1 MEFIKATIKNYRVHK
16 EQVVDFDSKLTL
28 VGGDNEKGKST
39 IAEAIYRA
47 LFLKA
52 DGQSE
57 IIEAMRSTK
66 HLGGDPEVELVFRS
80 NGKVFTLLKKF
91 GKKGSVTLSEPSMTT
106 LNGDGAETMLADI
119 IKTKTGIQANSFR
132 SSMKWPLL
140 WVWQSK
146 SGDNP
151 VGLIGESK
159 DRLMN
164 KLQSLGAAAVLSS
177 ELDIKTSDKF
187 SELNAKNYGSKG
199 VLKVGSDLKIAQDA
213 LVEVSLLY
221 NAATE
226 KVESLQDASDKY
238 ENLKIDLVNELDANK
253 AIKDERIELE
263 NRIKTLSD
271 LATKKVIQDAKYNEV
286 KAKYDLLVQTQAQIV
301 KIETSIEQITSK
313 IKPSRKSLNETK
325 ANFQSN
331 LTSIKESNVEI
342 KNMRNYELLY
352 RNTIDLCNAFKAIV
366 TDKNTLAEFVKVKQ
380 QVDGYKLKLQEQQ
393 SELSKLL
400 NVTKKDVT
408 NLTMLQGKLDVAK
421 AKFEAIAT
429 SFEVIS
435 STEVVLV
442 DGVQQAIGKK
452 VNFDQKFE
460 IQVGANTK
468 ISITPGGGA
477 SLSNAKSEH
486 NQLVQDFEVG
496 LFELGFKTL
505 SEASETLHK
514 REVMQLDLENT
525 KSLLKGLNADN
536 VDLNIEQLENKISA
550 NEFTLN
556 QKAERYG
563 IQVADLNENNYA
575 EKLAINEGLLETEF
589 HKLNVTTGIVDNLTR
604 ENEELDIQIQALE
617 TKLIDDENKLM
628 EGQQHLNIIFQQQ
641 ESKEV
646 LAAKIV
652 SAEQDLQK
660 ESATLSMIKTEIE
673 IQMPDSVESDETR
686 LSRSLEISD
695 ENLSQLKV
703 SQARLEAQL
712 TSSGSENP
720 YENLNKLEAKLKIA
734 DDTSNAALK
743 KAKAIQ
749 LLNDLFTEE
758 QQQLANKLTQPLANK
773 INEYLLPLFGGTVK
787 VGIVQEAGEFK
798 EFLISRDGKEAYNFE
813 SLSGGTKEQF
823 SAAIRLAMAEVLSAD
838 FDNKLPVVFDDA
850 FTNSDKGRIK
860 KIQPMLDLA
869 ARHGLQVIVLT
880 CHPEAYASLGA
891 KKVMLN

>member
-16 EQVVDFDSKLTL
+16 EQVVDFNSNLTL

-57 IIEAMRSTK
+57 VIEGMKSTK

-119 IKTKTGIQANSFR
+119 IKTKTGIQANTFK
-132 SSMKWPLL
+132 SSVKWPLL

-151 VGLIGESK
+151 VGMIGESK

-187 SELNAKNYGSKG
+187 SELNAKNYGNKG

-213 LVEVSLLY
+213 LLEVSSLY

-238 ENLKIDLVNELDANK
+238 ENLKIDLVNELGANK
-253 AIKDERIELE
+253 AIKDEQIELE
-263 NRIKTLSD
+263 TRIKTLRALESQ
-271 LATKKVIQDAKYNEV
+271 KVIQDAKYREV
-286 KAKYDLLVQTQAQIV
+286 KGKYDSLVRVQNQILEIEE
-301 KIETSIEQITSK
+301 KIKQLASK
-313 IKPSRKSLNETK
+313 IQPSSKLLNETK
-325 ANFQSN
+325 EKHASN
-331 LTSIKESNVEI
+331 LIAIKEKNADI
-342 KNMRNYELLY
+342 KNMRESELLY
-352 RNTIDLCNAFKAIV
+352 RNTSDLCNAFKTIV
-366 TDKNTLAEFVKVKQ
+366 ADKNTLADFVKIKK

-393 SELSKLL
+393 SEISKLAS
-400 NVTKKDVT
+400 VTKTDVA

-421 AKFEAIAT
+421 AKLEVIAT

-435 STEVVLV
+435 SAEVVLV

-460 IQVGANTK
+460 IQVGVNTK
-468 ISITPGGGA
+468 ISITPGGGS
-477 SLSNAKSEH
+477 SLSTAKSEYD
-486 NQLVQDFEVG
+486 QLTQDFEGV
-496 LFELGFKTL
+496 LLALGFKTL
-505 SEASETLHK
+505 LEASTTLRQTEVIQSGIET
-514 REVMQLDLENT
+514 T

-536 VDLNIEQLENKISA
+536 VDEKIEQLENQIST
-550 NEFTLN
+550 NNISFN

-563 IQVADLNENNYA
+563 IQVLDFDENNYT
-575 EKLAINEGLLETEF
+575 EKLASNDSLL
-589 HKLNVTTGIVDNLTR
+589 KDLLDNLKVATGIVDNLTR
-604 ENEELDIQIQALE
+604 ENEELDVQIQALE
-617 TKLIDDENKLM
+617 TKLIDDKNKLM
-628 EGQQHLNIIFQQQ
+628 EGQQHLNIIFQQE
-641 ESKEV
+641 ESKEA
-646 LAAKIV
+646 LAVKIV

-660 ESATLSMIKTEIE
+660 ESEALSMIETEIE
-673 IQMPDSVESDETR
+673 NQVPGSVESDEAR
-686 LSRSLEISD
+686 LLRSLEISD

-712 TSSGSENP
+712 TTSGSENP

-734 DDTSNAALK
+734 DDTSKAALK

-773 INEYLLPLFGGTVK
+773 INEYLLLLFGGTVK
-787 VGIVQEAGEFK
+787 VSIVQEAGEFK
-798 EFLISRDGKEAYNFE
+798 EFLISRDGKEAYSFE

>member
-91 GKKGSVTLSEPSMTT
+91 GKRGSVTLSEPSMAT
-106 LNGDGAETMLADI
+106 LNGDGAETMLAEI

-177 ELDIKTSDKF
+177 ELDIKMSDKF

-226 KVESLQDASDKY
+226 KVENLQDASDKY
-238 ENLKIDLVNELDANK
+238 ENLKIDLVNELGANK

-301 KIETSIEQITSK
+301 RIETSIEQITSK
-313 IKPSRKSLNETK
+313 IEPSRKSLNETK

-331 LTSIKESNVEI
+331 LSSIKESNVEI

-400 NVTKKDVT
+400 SVTKKDVT

-435 STEVVLV
+435 SAEVVLV

-460 IQVGANTK
+460 IQVGTNTK

-477 SLSNAKSEH
+477 SLSNAKSEY

-496 LFELGFKTL
+496 LHELGFKTL

-514 REVMQLDLENT
+514 REVLQLDLENT

-536 VDLNIEQLENKISA
+536 IDLNIEQLENKISA

-575 EKLAINEGLLETEF
+575 EKLAINEGLLETVL

-604 ENEELDIQIQALE
+604 ENEELDVLIQALE

-652 SAEQDLQK
+652 NAEQDLQK
-660 ESATLSMIKTEIE
+660 ESAALSSIETEIE
-673 IQMPDSVESDETR
+673 IQMPGSVESDEAR

-695 ENLSQLKV
+695 ENLSRLKV
-703 SQARLEAQL
+703 GQARLEAQL
-712 TSSGSENP
+712 IISGSENP

-734 DDTSNAALK
+734 DDTSKAALK

>member
-16 EQVVDFDSKLTL
+16 EQEVDFNSKLTL

-39 IAEAIYRA
+39 IAEALYRA
-47 LFLKA
+47 LFLRA

-57 IIEAMRSTK
+57 VIEGMKSTK

-80 NGKVFTLLKKF
+80 NGKVFTLSKKF

-106 LNGDGAETMLADI
+106 LSGDGAETMLGEI
-119 IKTKTGIQANSFR
+119 IKSKTGIQASTFK
-132 SSMKWPLL
+132 SSVKWPLL

-151 VGLIGESK
+151 VGMIGESK

-177 ELDIKTSDKF
+177 SLDMKISDKF
-187 SELNAKNYGSKG
+187 SELNAKNYGNKG
-199 VLKVGSDLKIAQDA
+199 ALKVGSDLKIAQDA
-213 LVEVSLLY
+213 LNEVSLLY
-221 NAATE
+221 NAAKD

-238 ENLKIDLVNELDANK
+238 ENLKTDLLNELDANK
-253 AIKDERIELE
+253 AIKDEQIELE
-263 NRIKTLSD
+263 TRIKTLRALESQ
-271 LATKKVIQDAKYNEV
+271 KVIQDTKYREV
-286 KAKYDLLVQTQAQIV
+286 KGKYDSLVRVQNQILEIEE
-301 KIETSIEQITSK
+301 KIKQLTSK
-313 IKPSRKSLNETK
+313 IEPSSKLLNETK
-325 ANFQSN
+325 EKHASN
-331 LTSIKESNVEI
+331 LIAIKEKNVDI
-342 KNMRNYELLY
+342 KNMRESELLY
-352 RNTIDLCNAFKAIV
+352 RNTSDLCNAFKTIV
-366 TDKNTLAEFVKVKQ
+366 ADKNTLADFVKIKK

-393 SELSKLL
+393 SEISKLAS
-400 NVTKKDVT
+400 VTKTDVA

-421 AKFEAIAT
+421 AKLEAIAT

-435 STEVVLV
+435 SVEVVLV

-468 ISITPGGGA
+468 ISITPGGGS
-477 SLSNAKSEH
+477 SLSTAKSEYE
-486 NQLVQDFEVG
+486 QLTQDFEG
-496 LFELGFKTL
+496 ALLALGFKTL
-505 SEASETLHK
+505 SEATETLHK
-514 REVMQLDLENT
+514 REGMQLDLENT

-536 VDLNIEQLENKISA
+536 VDEKIEQLENQIST
-550 NEFTLN
+550 NNISFN

-563 IQVADLNENNYA
+563 IQVLDFDENNYT
-575 EKLAINEGLLETEF
+575 EKLASNDSLLEDLLDNL
-589 HKLNVTTGIVDNLTR
+589 KVATGIIDNLTR
-604 ENEELDIQIQALE
+604 ENEELDSQIQALA
-617 TKLIDDENKLM
+617 TKINGDEIDLK
-628 EGQQHLNIIFQQQ
+628 EGEQNLKFIFQQE

-646 LAAKIV
+646 LAAKII
-652 SAEQDLQK
+652 SANQDVQK
-660 ESATLSMIKTEIE
+660 EFATLTVINTDIE
-673 IQMPDSVESDETR
+673 NLMPDNVKSDEDRLSRAVQNSDET
-686 LSRSLEISD
+686 
-695 ENLSQLKV
+695 LSQLKE
-703 SQARLEAQL
+703 ARTKLEVIL
-712 TSSGSENP
+712 TNNGSENP
-720 YENLNKLEAKLKIA
+720 YENLNKLEAKLKNA
-734 DDTSNAALK
+734 NDTSNAAFK
-743 KAKAIQ
+743 KAEAIKM
-749 LLNDLFTEE
+749 LNDLFTEE

-787 VGIVQEAGEFK
+787 VSIVQEAGEFK

-850 FTNSDKGRIK
+850 FTNSDKARIK
-860 KIQPMLDLA
+860 RIQPMLDLA
-869 ARHGLQVIVLT
+869 ASRGVQVIVLT

>member
-16 EQVVDFDSKLTL
+16 EQVVDFNSKLTL

-39 IAEAIYRA
+39 IAEALYRA
-47 LFLKA
+47 LFLRA

-57 IIEAMRSTK
+57 VIEGMKSTK

-80 NGKVFTLLKKF
+80 NGKVFTLSKKF

-106 LNGDGAETMLADI
+106 LSGDGAETMLGEI
-119 IKTKTGIQANSFR
+119 IKSKTGIQASTFK
-132 SSMKWPLL
+132 SSVKWPLL

-151 VGLIGESK
+151 VGMIGESK

-177 ELDIKTSDKF
+177 SLDMKISDKF
-187 SELNAKNYGSKG
+187 SELNAKNYGNKG
-199 VLKVGSDLKIAQDA
+199 ALKVGSDLKIAQDA
-213 LVEVSLLY
+213 LNEVSLLY
-221 NAATE
+221 NAAKD

-238 ENLKIDLVNELDANK
+238 ENLKTDLLNELDANK
-253 AIKDERIELE
+253 AIKDEQIELE
-263 NRIKTLSD
+263 TRIKTLGALESQ
-271 LATKKVIQDAKYNEV
+271 KVIQDTKYREV
-286 KAKYDLLVQTQAQIV
+286 KGKYDSLVRVQNQILEIEE
-301 KIETSIEQITSK
+301 KIKQLTSK
-313 IKPSRKSLNETK
+313 IEPSSKLLNETK
-325 ANFQSN
+325 EKHASN
-331 LTSIKESNVEI
+331 LIAIKEKNSDV
-342 KNMRNYELLY
+342 KNMRESELLY
-352 RNTIDLCNAFKAIV
+352 RNTSDLCNAFKTIV
-366 TDKNTLAEFVKVKQ
+366 TDKNPLADFVKIKK

-393 SELSKLL
+393 SEISKLTS
-400 NVTKKDVT
+400 VTKTDVA

-421 AKFEAIAT
+421 AKLEAIAT

-468 ISITPGGGA
+468 ISITPGGGS
-477 SLSNAKSEH
+477 SLSTAKSEYE
-486 NQLVQDFEVG
+486 QLTQDFEG
-496 LFELGFKTL
+496 ALLALGFKTL
-505 SEASETLHK
+505 SEATETLHK
-514 REVMQLDLENT
+514 REGMQLDLENT

-536 VDLNIEQLENKISA
+536 VDEKIEQLENQIST
-550 NEFTLN
+550 NNISFN

-563 IQVADLNENNYA
+563 IQVLDFDENNYT
-575 EKLAINEGLLETEF
+575 EKLASNDSLLEDLLDNL
-589 HKLNVTTGIVDNLTR
+589 KVATGIIDNLTR
-604 ENEELDIQIQALE
+604 ENEELDSKIQALA
-617 TKLIDDENKLM
+617 TKINGDEIDLK
-628 EGQQHLNIIFQQQ
+628 EGEQNLKFIFQQE

-646 LAAKIV
+646 LAAKII
-652 SAEQDLQK
+652 SANQDVQK
-660 ESATLSMIKTEIE
+660 EFATLTVINTDIE
-673 IQMPDSVESDETR
+673 NLMPDNVKSDEDRLSRAVQNSDET
-686 LSRSLEISD
+686 
-695 ENLSQLKV
+695 LSQLKE
-703 SQARLEAQL
+703 ARTKLEVIL
-712 TSSGSENP
+712 TNNGSENP
-720 YENLNKLEAKLKIA
+720 YENLNKLEAKLKNA
-734 DDTSNAALK
+734 NDTSNAAFK
-743 KAKAIQ
+743 KAEAIKM
-749 LLNDLFTEE
+749 LNDLFTEE

-787 VGIVQEAGEFK
+787 VSIVQEAGEFK

-850 FTNSDKGRIK
+850 FTNSDKARIK
-860 KIQPMLDLA
+860 RIQPMLDLA
-869 ARHGLQVIVLT
+869 ASRGVQVIVLT

>member
-16 EQVVDFDSKLTL
+16 EQVVDFNSNLTL

-57 IIEAMRSTK
+57 AIEGMKSTK

-80 NGKVFTLLKKF
+80 NGKVFTLSKKF

-106 LNGDGAETMLADI
+106 LSGDGAETMLGEI
-119 IKTKTGIQANSFR
+119 IKSKTGIQANTFK
-132 SSMKWPLL
+132 SSVKWPLL

-151 VGLIGESK
+151 VGMIGESK

-177 ELDIKTSDKF
+177 ELDMKISDKF
-187 SELNAKNYGSKG
+187 SELNAKNYGNKG

-213 LVEVSLLY
+213 LNEVSLLY
-221 NAATE
+221 NAAKD

-238 ENLKIDLVNELDANK
+238 ENLKTDLLNELDANK
-253 AIKDERIELE
+253 AIKDEKIELE

-301 KIETSIEQITSK
+301 RIETNIEQITSK
-313 IKPSRKSLNETK
+313 VEPSRKSLNETK
-325 ANFQSN
+325 ANFESN
-331 LTSIKESNVEI
+331 LSSIKESNVEI
-342 KNMRNYELLY
+342 KSMRNNELLY

-366 TDKNTLAEFVKVKQ
+366 TDKSTLAEFIKVKK

-393 SELSKLL
+393 SELSQLL
-400 NVTKKDVT
+400 NVTKKDIT
-408 NLTMLQGKLDVAK
+408 NLTMVQGKLDVAK

-435 STEVVLV
+435 SAEVVLV

-477 SLSNAKSEH
+477 SLSNAKSEYK
-486 NQLVQDFEVG
+486 QLVQDFEMG
-496 LFELGFKTL
+496 LFALGFKTL
-505 SEASETLHK
+505 LEASTTLRQTEVIQSGIET
-514 REVMQLDLENT
+514 T

-536 VDLNIEQLENKISA
+536 VDEKIEQLENQIST
-550 NEFTLN
+550 NNISFN

-563 IQVADLNENNYA
+563 IQVLDFDENNYT
-575 EKLAINEGLLETEF
+575 EKLASNDSLL
-589 HKLNVTTGIVDNLTR
+589 KDLLDNLKVATGIVDNLTR
-604 ENEELDIQIQALE
+604 ENEELDVQIQALE
-617 TKLIDDENKLM
+617 TKLIDDKNKLM
-628 EGQQHLNIIFQQQ
+628 EGQQHLNIIFQQE

-646 LAAKIV
+646 LAVKIL
-652 SAEQDLQK
+652 SAEQNLK
-660 ESATLSMIKTEIE
+660 EESAALSMIKTKIE
-673 IQMPDSVESDETR
+673 NQVPGSVESDEAR
-686 LSRSLEISD
+686 LLRSLEISD

-712 TSSGSENP
+712 TTSGSENP

-734 DDTSNAALK
+734 DDTSKAALK

-773 INEYLLPLFGGTVK
+773 INEYLLLLFGGTVK
-787 VGIVQEAGEFK
+787 VSIVQEAGEFK
-798 EFLISRDGKEAYNFE
+798 EFLISRDGKEAYSFE

-850 FTNSDKGRIK
+850 FTNSDKGRTK
-860 KIQPMLDLA
+860 KLQRMLDLA

-891 KKVMLN
+891 KQVMLN

>member
-1 MEFIKATIKNYRVHK
+1 
-16 EQVVDFDSKLTL
+16 
-28 VGGDNEKGKST
+28 
-39 IAEAIYRA
+39 
-47 LFLKA
+47 
-52 DGQSE
+52 
-57 IIEAMRSTK
+57 
-66 HLGGDPEVELVFRS
+66 
-80 NGKVFTLLKKF
+80 
-91 GKKGSVTLSEPSMTT
+91 
-106 LNGDGAETMLADI
+106 
-119 IKTKTGIQANSFR
+119 
-132 SSMKWPLL
+132 
-140 WVWQSK
+140 
-146 SGDNP
+146 
-151 VGLIGESK
+151 
-159 DRLMN
+159 
-164 KLQSLGAAAVLSS
+164 
-177 ELDIKTSDKF
+177 
-187 SELNAKNYGSKG
+187 
-199 VLKVGSDLKIAQDA
+199 
-213 LVEVSLLY
+213 
-221 NAATE
+221 
-226 KVESLQDASDKY
+226 
-238 ENLKIDLVNELDANK
+238 
-253 AIKDERIELE
+253 
-263 NRIKTLSD
+263 
-271 LATKKVIQDAKYNEV
+271 
-286 KAKYDLLVQTQAQIV
+286 
-301 KIETSIEQITSK
+301 
-313 IKPSRKSLNETK
+313 
-325 ANFQSN
+325 
-331 LTSIKESNVEI
+331 
-342 KNMRNYELLY
+342 MRNNELLY
-352 RNTIDLCNAFKAIV
+352 RNTIDLCTVFKAIV
-366 TDKNTLAEFVKVKQ
+366 TDKNTLAEFIKVKK
-380 QVDGYKLKLQEQQ
+380 QVDGHKLKLQEQQ

-400 NVTKKDVT
+400 SVTKKDVT

-460 IQVGANTK
+460 IEVGANTK

-477 SLSNAKSEH
+477 SLSNAKSEY

-496 LFELGFKTL
+496 LLELGFKTL

-575 EKLAINEGLLETEF
+575 ENLAINEGLLETVL

-604 ENEELDIQIQALE
+604 ENEELDVLIQALE
-617 TKLIDDENKLM
+617 TKLIDDENELM

-652 SAEQDLQK
+652 NAEQDLQK
-660 ESATLSMIKTEIE
+660 ESAALSSIETEIE
-673 IQMPDSVESDETR
+673 IQMPGSVESDEAR

-695 ENLSQLKV
+695 ENLSRLKV
-703 SQARLEAQL
+703 GQARLEAQL
-712 TSSGSENP
+712 ISSGSENP

-734 DDTSNAALK
+734 DDTSKAALK

-838 FDNKLPVVFDDA
+838 FDNKLPIVFDDA

>member
-16 EQVVDFDSKLTL
+16 EQVVDFNSNLTL

-57 IIEAMRSTK
+57 VIEGMKSTK

-119 IKTKTGIQANSFR
+119 IKTKTGIQANTFK
-132 SSMKWPLL
+132 SSVKWPLL

-151 VGLIGESK
+151 VGMIGESK

-187 SELNAKNYGSKG
+187 SELNAKNYGNKG
-199 VLKVGSDLKIAQDA
+199 LLKVGSDLKIAQDA

-221 NAATE
+221 NAATA

-238 ENLKIDLVNELDANK
+238 ENLKTDLLNELDANK
-253 AIKDERIELE
+253 AIKDEQIELE
-263 NRIKTLSD
+263 TRIKTLRALESQ
-271 LATKKVIQDAKYNEV
+271 KVIQDAKYREV
-286 KAKYDLLVQTQAQIV
+286 KGKYDSLVRVQNQILEIEE
-301 KIETSIEQITSK
+301 KIKQLASK
-313 IKPSRKSLNETK
+313 IQPSSKLLNETK
-325 ANFQSN
+325 EKHASN
-331 LTSIKESNVEI
+331 LIAIKEKNADI
-342 KNMRNYELLY
+342 KNMRESELLY
-352 RNTIDLCNAFKAIV
+352 RNTSDLCNAFKTIV
-366 TDKNTLAEFVKVKQ
+366 TDKNTLADFVKIKK

-393 SELSKLL
+393 SEISKLAS
-400 NVTKKDVT
+400 VTKTDVA

-421 AKFEAIAT
+421 AKLEVIAT

-435 STEVVLV
+435 SAEVVLV

-460 IQVGANTK
+460 IQVGVNTK
-468 ISITPGGGA
+468 ISITPGGGS
-477 SLSNAKSEH
+477 SLSTAKSEYD
-486 NQLVQDFEVG
+486 QLTQDFEGV
-496 LFELGFKTL
+496 LLALGFKTL
-505 SEASETLHK
+505 LEASTTLRQTEVIQSGIET
-514 REVMQLDLENT
+514 T

-536 VDLNIEQLENKISA
+536 VDEKIEQLENQIST
-550 NEFTLN
+550 NNISFN

-563 IQVADLNENNYA
+563 IQVLDFDENNYT
-575 EKLAINEGLLETEF
+575 EKLASNDSLL
-589 HKLNVTTGIVDNLTR
+589 KDLLDNLKVATGIVDNLTR
-604 ENEELDIQIQALE
+604 ENEELDVQIQALE
-617 TKLIDDENKLM
+617 TKLIDDKNKLM
-628 EGQQHLNIIFQQQ
+628 EGQQHLNIIFQQE

-646 LAAKIV
+646 LAVKIL
-652 SAEQDLQK
+652 SAEQNLK
-660 ESATLSMIKTEIE
+660 EESAALSMIKTKIE
-673 IQMPDSVESDETR
+673 NQVPGSVESDEAR
-686 LSRSLEISD
+686 LLRSLEISD

-712 TSSGSENP
+712 TTSGSENP

-734 DDTSNAALK
+734 DDTSKAALK

-773 INEYLLPLFGGTVK
+773 INEYLLLLFGGTVK
-787 VGIVQEAGEFK
+787 VSIVQEAGEFK
-798 EFLISRDGKEAYNFE
+798 EFLISRDGKEAYSFE

-850 FTNSDKGRIK
+850 FTNSDKGRIR

>member
-106 LNGDGAETMLADI
+106 LNGDGAETMLAEI

-177 ELDIKTSDKF
+177 ELDIKMSDKF

-226 KVESLQDASDKY
+226 KVENLQDASDKY
-238 ENLKIDLVNELDANK
+238 ENLKIDLVNELGANK

-271 LATKKVIQDAKYNEV
+271 LATKKLIQDAKYNEV

-301 KIETSIEQITSK
+301 RIETSIDQITSK
-313 IKPSRKSLNETK
+313 IEPSRTSLNETK

-331 LTSIKESNVEI
+331 LSSIKESNVEI
-342 KNMRNYELLY
+342 KNMRNNELLY
-352 RNTIDLCNAFKAIV
+352 RNTIDLCNVFKAIV
-366 TDKNTLAEFVKVKQ
+366 TDKNTLAEFVKVKK
-380 QVDGYKLKLQEQQ
+380 QVDGHKLKLQEQQ
-393 SELSKLL
+393 SELGKLL

-460 IQVGANTK
+460 IEVGANTK

-477 SLSNAKSEH
+477 SLSNAKSEY
-486 NQLVQDFEVG
+486 NQLVQDFEEG
-496 LFELGFKTL
+496 LLELGFKTL

-514 REVMQLDLENT
+514 REVLQLDLENT

-536 VDLNIEQLENKISA
+536 IGLNIEQLENKISA

-575 EKLAINEGLLETEF
+575 EKLAINEGLLETVL
-589 HKLNVTTGIVDNLTR
+589 HKLNVTTGIIDNLTR
-604 ENEELDIQIQALE
+604 ENEELDVQIQALE

-628 EGQQHLNIIFQQQ
+628 EGEQHLNIIFQQQ

-660 ESATLSMIKTEIE
+660 ESAALSSIETEIE
-673 IQMPDSVESDETR
+673 IQMPGSVESDDAR

-703 SQARLEAQL
+703 GQARLEAQL

-734 DDTSNAALK
+734 DDTSKAALK

>member
-16 EQVVDFDSKLTL
+16 EQVVDFNSNLTL

-57 IIEAMRSTK
+57 IIEAMKSTK

-119 IKTKTGIQANSFR
+119 IKTKTGIQANTFK
-132 SSMKWPLL
+132 SSVKWPLL

-177 ELDIKTSDKF
+177 ELDIKMSEKF
-187 SELNAKNYGSKG
+187 SDLNAKNYGSKG

-226 KVESLQDASDKY
+226 KVENLQDASDKY
-238 ENLKIDLVNELDANK
+238 ENLKIDLVNELGANK

-301 KIETSIEQITSK
+301 RIETSIEQITSK
-313 IKPSRKSLNETK
+313 IEPSRTSLNETK

-331 LTSIKESNVEI
+331 LSSIKESNVEI
-342 KNMRNYELLY
+342 KSMRNNELLY
-352 RNTIDLCNAFKAIV
+352 RNTIDLCTVFKAIV
-366 TDKNTLAEFVKVKQ
+366 TDKNTLAEFIKVKK
-380 QVDGYKLKLQEQQ
+380 QVDGHKLKLQEQQ

-400 NVTKKDVT
+400 SVTKKDVT

-460 IQVGANTK
+460 IEVGANTK

-477 SLSNAKSEH
+477 SLSNAKSEY

-496 LFELGFKTL
+496 LLELGFKTL

-575 EKLAINEGLLETEF
+575 ENLAINEGLLETVL

-604 ENEELDIQIQALE
+604 ENEELDVLIQALE

-652 SAEQDLQK
+652 NAEQDLQK
-660 ESATLSMIKTEIE
+660 ESAALSSIETEIE
-673 IQMPDSVESDETR
+673 IQMPGSVESDEAR

-695 ENLSQLKV
+695 ENLSRLKV
-703 SQARLEAQL
+703 GQARLEAQL
-712 TSSGSENP
+712 ISSGSENP

-734 DDTSNAALK
+734 DDTSKAALK

-838 FDNKLPVVFDDA
+838 FDNKLPIVFDDA

>member
-16 EQVVDFDSKLTL
+16 EQVVDFNSNLTL

-91 GKKGSVTLSEPSMTT
+91 GKKGSVTLSEPGMTT

-119 IKTKTGIQANSFR
+119 IKTKTGIQANTFK
-132 SSMKWPLL
+132 SSVKWPLL

-177 ELDIKTSDKF
+177 ELDIKMSEKF
-187 SELNAKNYGSKG
+187 SDLNAKNYGSKG

-226 KVESLQDASDKY
+226 KVENLQDASDKY
-238 ENLKIDLVNELDANK
+238 ENLKIDLVNELGANK

-301 KIETSIEQITSK
+301 RIETSIEQITSK
-313 IKPSRKSLNETK
+313 IEPSRTSLNETK

-331 LTSIKESNVEI
+331 LSSIKESNVEI
-342 KNMRNYELLY
+342 KSMRNNELLY
-352 RNTIDLCNAFKAIV
+352 RNTIDLCTVFKAIV
-366 TDKNTLAEFVKVKQ
+366 TDKNTLAEFIKVKK
-380 QVDGYKLKLQEQQ
+380 QVDGHKLKLQEQQ

-400 NVTKKDVT
+400 SVTKKDVT

-460 IQVGANTK
+460 IEVGANTK

-477 SLSNAKSEH
+477 SLSNAKSEY

-496 LFELGFKTL
+496 LLELGFKTL

-575 EKLAINEGLLETEF
+575 ENLAINEGLLETVL

-604 ENEELDIQIQALE
+604 ENEELDVLIQALE
-617 TKLIDDENKLM
+617 TKLIDDENELM

-652 SAEQDLQK
+652 NAEQDLQK
-660 ESATLSMIKTEIE
+660 ESAALSSIETEIE
-673 IQMPDSVESDETR
+673 IQMPGSVESDEAR

-695 ENLSQLKV
+695 ENLSRLKV
-703 SQARLEAQL
+703 GQARLEAQL
-712 TSSGSENP
+712 ISSGSENP

-734 DDTSNAALK
+734 DDTSKAALK

-838 FDNKLPVVFDDA
+838 FDNKLPIVFDDA

>member
-16 EQVVDFDSKLTL
+16 EQVVDFNSNLTL

-57 IIEAMRSTK
+57 AIEGMKSTK

-80 NGKVFTLLKKF
+80 NGKVFTLSKKF

-106 LNGDGAETMLADI
+106 LSGDGAETMLGEI
-119 IKTKTGIQANSFR
+119 IKSKTGIQANTFK
-132 SSMKWPLL
+132 SSVKWPLL

-151 VGLIGESK
+151 VGMIGESK

-177 ELDIKTSDKF
+177 ELDMKISDKF
-187 SELNAKNYGSKG
+187 SELNAKNYGNKG
-199 VLKVGSDLKIAQDA
+199 ALKVGSDLKIAQDA
-213 LVEVSLLY
+213 LNEVSLLY
-221 NAATE
+221 NAAKD

-238 ENLKIDLVNELDANK
+238 ENLKTDLLNELDANK
-253 AIKDERIELE
+253 AIKDEKIELE
-263 NRIKTLSD
+263 NRIKTLRALESQ
-271 LATKKVIQDAKYNEV
+271 KVIQDTKYREV
-286 KAKYDLLVQTQAQIV
+286 KGKYDLLVQTQAQIV
-301 KIETSIEQITSK
+301 RIETNIEQITSK
-313 IKPSRKSLNETK
+313 VEPSRKSLNETK
-325 ANFQSN
+325 ANFESN
-331 LTSIKESNVEI
+331 SSSIKESNTDI
-342 KNMRNYELLY
+342 NNMRNNELLY

-366 TDKNTLAEFVKVKQ
+366 TDKSTLAEFIKVKK

-393 SELSKLL
+393 SELSQLL
-400 NVTKKDVT
+400 NVTKKDIT
-408 NLTMLQGKLDVAK
+408 NLTMVQGKLDVAK

-435 STEVVLV
+435 SAEVVLV

-477 SLSNAKSEH
+477 SLSNAKSEYK
-486 NQLVQDFEVG
+486 QLVQDFEMG
-496 LFELGFKTL
+496 LFALGFKTL
-505 SEASETLHK
+505 SEATETLHK
-514 REVMQLDLENT
+514 REGMHLDLENT
-525 KSLLKGLNADN
+525 KSILKGLNADD

-563 IQVADLNENNYA
+563 IQLVDLNENDYA
-575 EKLAINEGLLETEF
+575 EKLAINEGLLETVL
-589 HKLNVTTGIVDNLTR
+589 HKLNVTTRIVDNLTR
-604 ENEELDIQIQALE
+604 ENEELDTQIQALE
-617 TKLIDDENKLM
+617 SKLIDDENKLM
-628 EGQQHLNIIFQQQ
+628 EGQQHLNIIFQQE
-641 ESKEV
+641 ESKEA
-646 LAAKIV
+646 LAVKILR
-652 SAEQDLQK
+652 AEQHLK
-660 ESATLSMIKTEIE
+660 EESEALSMIETEIE
-673 IQMPDSVESDETR
+673 NQVPGSVESDEAR
-686 LSRSLEISD
+686 LLRSLEISD

-712 TSSGSENP
+712 ITSGSENP
-720 YENLNKLEAKLKIA
+720 YENLKKLEAKLKNA
-734 DDTSNAALK
+734 NNTSNAAFK
-743 KAKAIQ
+743 KAEAIKM
-749 LLNDLFTEE
+749 LNDLFTEE

-773 INEYLLPLFGGTVK
+773 INEYLLLLFGGTVR
-787 VGIVQEAGEFK
+787 VSIVQEAGEFK
-798 EFLISRDGKEAYNFE
+798 EFLISRDGKEAYSFE

-850 FTNSDKGRIK
+850 FTNSDKGRTK
-860 KIQPMLDLA
+860 KLQRMLDLA

-891 KKVMLN
+891 KQVMLN

>member
-16 EQVVDFDSKLTL
+16 EQVVDFNSNLTL

-57 IIEAMRSTK
+57 AIEGMKSTK

-80 NGKVFTLLKKF
+80 NGKVFTLSKKF

-106 LNGDGAETMLADI
+106 LSGDGAETMLGEI
-119 IKTKTGIQANSFR
+119 IKSKTGIQANTFK
-132 SSMKWPLL
+132 SSVKWPLL

-151 VGLIGESK
+151 VGMIGESK

-177 ELDIKTSDKF
+177 ELDMKISDKF
-187 SELNAKNYGSKG
+187 SELNAKNYGNKG

-213 LVEVSLLY
+213 LNEVSLLY
-221 NAATE
+221 NAAKD

-238 ENLKIDLVNELDANK
+238 ENLKTDLLNELDANK
-253 AIKDERIELE
+253 AIKDEKIELE

-301 KIETSIEQITSK
+301 RIETNIEQITSK
-313 IKPSRKSLNETK
+313 VEPSRKSLNETK
-325 ANFQSN
+325 ANFESN
-331 LTSIKESNVEI
+331 LSSIKESNVEI
-342 KNMRNYELLY
+342 KSMRNNELLY
-352 RNTIDLCNAFKAIV
+352 RNTIDLCTVFKAIV
-366 TDKNTLAEFVKVKQ
+366 TDKNTLAEFIKVKK
-380 QVDGYKLKLQEQQ
+380 QVDGHKLKLQEQQ

-400 NVTKKDVT
+400 SVTKKDVT

-460 IQVGANTK
+460 IEVGANTK

-477 SLSNAKSEH
+477 SLSNAKSEY

-496 LFELGFKTL
+496 LLELGFKTL

-575 EKLAINEGLLETEF
+575 ENLAINEGLLETVL

-604 ENEELDIQIQALE
+604 ENEELDVLIQALE
-617 TKLIDDENKLM
+617 TKLIDDENELM

-652 SAEQDLQK
+652 NAEQDLQK
-660 ESATLSMIKTEIE
+660 ESAALSSIETEIE
-673 IQMPDSVESDETR
+673 IQMPGSVESDEAR

-695 ENLSQLKV
+695 ENLSRLKV
-703 SQARLEAQL
+703 GQARLEAQL
-712 TSSGSENP
+712 ISSGSENP

-734 DDTSNAALK
+734 DDTSKAALK

-838 FDNKLPVVFDDA
+838 FDNKLPIVFDDA

>member
-16 EQVVDFDSKLTL
+16 EQVVDFNSNLTL

-91 GKKGSVTLSEPSMTT
+91 GKKGSVTLSEPGMTT

-119 IKTKTGIQANSFR
+119 IKTKTGIQANTFK
-132 SSMKWPLL
+132 SSVKWPLL

-177 ELDIKTSDKF
+177 ELDIKMSEKF
-187 SELNAKNYGSKG
+187 SDLNAKNYGSKG

-226 KVESLQDASDKY
+226 KVENLQDASDKY
-238 ENLKIDLVNELDANK
+238 ENLKIDLVNELGANK

-301 KIETSIEQITSK
+301 RIETSIEQITSK
-313 IKPSRKSLNETK
+313 IEPSRTSLNETK

-331 LTSIKESNVEI
+331 LSSIKESNVEI
-342 KNMRNYELLY
+342 KSMRNNELLY
-352 RNTIDLCNAFKAIV
+352 RNTIDLCTVFKAIV
-366 TDKNTLAEFVKVKQ
+366 TDKNTLAEFIKVKK
-380 QVDGYKLKLQEQQ
+380 QVDGHKLKLQEQQ

-400 NVTKKDVT
+400 SVTKKDVT

-460 IQVGANTK
+460 IEVGANTK

-477 SLSNAKSEH
+477 SLSNAKSEY

-496 LFELGFKTL
+496 LLELGFKTL

-575 EKLAINEGLLETEF
+575 ENLAINEGLLETVL

-604 ENEELDIQIQALE
+604 ENEELDVLIQALE
-617 TKLIDDENKLM
+617 TKLIDDENELM

-652 SAEQDLQK
+652 NAEQDLQK
-660 ESATLSMIKTEIE
+660 ESAALSSIETEIE
-673 IQMPDSVESDETR
+673 IQMPGSVESDEAR

-695 ENLSQLKV
+695 ENLSRLKV
-703 SQARLEAQL
+703 GQARLEAQL
-712 TSSGSENP
+712 ISSGSENP

-734 DDTSNAALK
+734 DDTSKAALK

-773 INEYLLPLFGGTVK
+773 INEYLLLLFGGTVK
-787 VGIVQEAGEFK
+787 VSIVQEAGEFK

-838 FDNKLPVVFDDA
+838 FDNKLPIVFDDA

>member
-16 EQVVDFDSKLTL
+16 EQVVDFNSNLTL

-57 IIEAMRSTK
+57 AIEGMKSTK

-80 NGKVFTLLKKF
+80 NGKVFTLSKKF

-106 LNGDGAETMLADI
+106 LSGDGAETMLGEI
-119 IKTKTGIQANSFR
+119 IKSKTGIQANTFK
-132 SSMKWPLL
+132 SSVKWPLL

-151 VGLIGESK
+151 VGMIGESK

-177 ELDIKTSDKF
+177 ELDMKISDKF
-187 SELNAKNYGSKG
+187 SELNAKNYGNKG

-213 LVEVSLLY
+213 LNEVSLLY
-221 NAATE
+221 NAAKD

-238 ENLKIDLVNELDANK
+238 ENLKTDLLNELDANK
-253 AIKDERIELE
+253 AIKDEKIELE

-301 KIETSIEQITSK
+301 RIETNIEQITSK
-313 IKPSRKSLNETK
+313 VEPSRKSLNETK
-325 ANFQSN
+325 ANFESN
-331 LTSIKESNVEI
+331 LSSIKESNVEI
-342 KNMRNYELLY
+342 KSMRNNELLY

-366 TDKNTLAEFVKVKQ
+366 TDKSTLAEFIKVKK

-393 SELSKLL
+393 SELSQLL
-400 NVTKKDVT
+400 NVTKKDIT
-408 NLTMLQGKLDVAK
+408 NLTMVQGKLDVAK

-435 STEVVLV
+435 SAEVVLV

-477 SLSNAKSEH
+477 SLSNAKSEYK
-486 NQLVQDFEVG
+486 QLVQDFEMG
-496 LFELGFKTL
+496 LFALGFKTL
-505 SEASETLHK
+505 LEASTTLRQTEVIQSGIET
-514 REVMQLDLENT
+514 T

-536 VDLNIEQLENKISA
+536 VDEKIEQLENQIST
-550 NEFTLN
+550 NNISFN

-563 IQVADLNENNYA
+563 IQVLDFDENNYT
-575 EKLAINEGLLETEF
+575 EKLASNDSLL
-589 HKLNVTTGIVDNLTR
+589 KDLLDNLKVATGIVDNLTR
-604 ENEELDIQIQALE
+604 ENEELDVQIQALE
-617 TKLIDDENKLM
+617 TKLIDDKNKLM
-628 EGQQHLNIIFQQQ
+628 EGQQHLNIIFQQE

-646 LAAKIV
+646 LAVKIL
-652 SAEQDLQK
+652 SAEQNLK
-660 ESATLSMIKTEIE
+660 EESAALSMIKTKIE
-673 IQMPDSVESDETR
+673 NQVPGSVESDEAR
-686 LSRSLEISD
+686 LLRSLEISD

-712 TSSGSENP
+712 TTSGSENP

-734 DDTSNAALK
+734 DDTSKAALK

-773 INEYLLPLFGGTVK
+773 INEYLLLLFGGTVK
-787 VGIVQEAGEFK
+787 VSIVQEAGEFK
-798 EFLISRDGKEAYNFE
+798 EFLISRDGKEAYSFE

-850 FTNSDKGRIK
+850 FTNSDKGRIR

>member
-1 MEFIKATIKNYRVHK
+1 
-16 EQVVDFDSKLTL
+16 
-28 VGGDNEKGKST
+28 
-39 IAEAIYRA
+39 
-47 LFLKA
+47 
-52 DGQSE
+52 
-57 IIEAMRSTK
+57 
-66 HLGGDPEVELVFRS
+66 
-80 NGKVFTLLKKF
+80 
-91 GKKGSVTLSEPSMTT
+91 MTT

-119 IKTKTGIQANSFR
+119 IKTKTGIQANTFK
-132 SSMKWPLL
+132 SSVKWPLL

-151 VGLIGESK
+151 VGMIGESK

-187 SELNAKNYGSKG
+187 SELNAKNYGNKG
-199 VLKVGSDLKIAQDA
+199 LLKVGSDLKIAQDA

-221 NAATE
+221 NAATA
-226 KVESLQDASDKY
+226 KVEILQDASDKY
-238 ENLKIDLVNELDANK
+238 ENLKTDLLNELDANK
-253 AIKDERIELE
+253 AIKDEQIELE
-263 NRIKTLSD
+263 TRIKTLRALESQ
-271 LATKKVIQDAKYNEV
+271 KVIQDAKYREV
-286 KAKYDLLVQTQAQIV
+286 KGKYDSLVRVQNQILEIEE
-301 KIETSIEQITSK
+301 KIKQLASK
-313 IKPSRKSLNETK
+313 IQPSSKLLNETK
-325 ANFQSN
+325 EKHASN
-331 LTSIKESNVEI
+331 LIAIKEKNADI
-342 KNMRNYELLY
+342 KNMRESELLY
-352 RNTIDLCNAFKAIV
+352 RNTSDLCNAFKTIV
-366 TDKNTLAEFVKVKQ
+366 TDKNTLADFVKIKK

-393 SELSKLL
+393 SEISKLAS
-400 NVTKKDVT
+400 VTKTDVA

-421 AKFEAIAT
+421 AKLEVIAT

-435 STEVVLV
+435 SAEVVLV

-460 IQVGANTK
+460 IQVGVNTK
-468 ISITPGGGA
+468 ISITPGGGS
-477 SLSNAKSEH
+477 SLSTAKSEYD
-486 NQLVQDFEVG
+486 QLTQDFEGV
-496 LFELGFKTL
+496 LLALGFKTL
-505 SEASETLHK
+505 LEASTTLRQTEVIQSGIET
-514 REVMQLDLENT
+514 T

-536 VDLNIEQLENKISA
+536 VDEKIEQLENQIST
-550 NEFTLN
+550 NNISFN

-563 IQVADLNENNYA
+563 IQVLDFDENNYT
-575 EKLAINEGLLETEF
+575 EKLASNDSLL
-589 HKLNVTTGIVDNLTR
+589 KDLLDNLKVATGIVDNLTR
-604 ENEELDIQIQALE
+604 ENEELDLQIQALE
-617 TKLIDDENKLM
+617 TKLIDDKNKLM
-628 EGQQHLNIIFQQQ
+628 EGQQHLNIIFQQE

-646 LAAKIV
+646 LAVKIL
-652 SAEQDLQK
+652 SAEQNLK
-660 ESATLSMIKTEIE
+660 EESAALSIIE
-673 IQMPDSVESDETR
+673 TKIENQVPGSVESDEAR
-686 LSRSLEISD
+686 LLRSLEISD

-712 TSSGSENP
+712 TTSGSENP

-734 DDTSNAALK
+734 DDTSKAALK

-773 INEYLLPLFGGTVK
+773 INEYLLLLFGGTVK
-787 VGIVQEAGEFK
+787 VSIVQEAGEFK

-850 FTNSDKGRIK
+850 FTNSDKGRIR